1 MTKLDV
7 LNLYLNERLKVAADE
22 IFQVIK
28 DTILEYQNEI
38 ALTKEEN
45 RDLKQ
50 RLADVGA
57 ISAGIQRVLSAERHQ
72 LNPSPVCER
81 ALSAAPAPED
91 PQSPEVIE
99 VKHEEGPPV
108 AVTPAAEEPH
118 ETDHVTTPPLF
129 HDDHHEQSLP
139 DTFAGYT
146 PHMADV
152 GEMDSIPPG
161 LPRPIKTEDCSEECS
176 IIEFNTELPHSSSML
191 SDGSVEAGGMGVGYI
206 SDSAGTVGYLPPSY
220 AQGPSTLLGRDLSE
234 LPPQTSSME
243 PDHHQPQQPQ
253 QHQQHQGPF
262 YCTLCGKCVGSARD
276 LTIHKQVAHGKEKPY
291 RCGVCGKC
299 FRYSGKFKEH
309 QRIHTGERPYRCHV
323 CFKGFNQTAHLKVH
337 LRTHTGEK
345 PYSCP
350 LCGKR
355 FSQSSQIKGHLR
367 THTRHNSSHT

>member
-7 LNLYLNERLKVAADE
+7 LNLYLKERLKVAADE

-50 RLADVGA
+50 RLSDVGA
-57 ISAGIQRVLSAERHQ
+57 ISAGIQRVLSAERRQ

-81 ALSAAPAPED
+81 ELSAAPAPGD

-99 VKHEEGPPV
+99 VKHEEGPPM
-108 AVTPAAEEPH
+108 AVTPGAEEPQ
-118 ETDHVTTPPLF
+118 ETDLVTTPPLF
-129 HDDHHEQSLP
+129 NNDHHEQRLP
-139 DTFAGYT
+139 ETFASYT
-146 PHMADV
+146 PHMAEV
-152 GEMDSIPPG
+152 GGMESISPGPPQ
-161 LPRPIKTEDCSEECS
+161 PIKIEDCSEECS
-176 IIEFNTELPHSSSML
+176 IIEFNTELPHTSSMH
-191 SDGSVEAGGMGVGYI
+191 SEGSVEAGGMGVGYI
-206 SDSAGTVGYLPPSY
+206 SDSSGAVEYLAQSY

-234 LPPQTSSME
+234 LPPQTSTME
-243 PDHHQPQQPQ
+243 PDHHH
-253 QHQQHQGPF
+253 QHAEGPF
-262 YCTLCGKCVGSARD
+262 YCTLCGKCVGSAREM
-276 LTIHKQVAHGKEKPY
+276 TIHKQVVHGKEKPY

-367 THTRHNSSHT
+367 THTRHNSSLT